1 MEIIQ
6 GEREGRG
13 EVPILGRDVCG
24 AAVLPHSLSLCICMA
39 LGDAHIKGM
48 EM

>member
-6 GEREGRG
+6 GEREGSG
-13 EVPILGRDVCG
+13 EGPFMGRDVCG
-24 AAVLPHSLSLCICMA
+24 AAVLPHSLSLCISMA